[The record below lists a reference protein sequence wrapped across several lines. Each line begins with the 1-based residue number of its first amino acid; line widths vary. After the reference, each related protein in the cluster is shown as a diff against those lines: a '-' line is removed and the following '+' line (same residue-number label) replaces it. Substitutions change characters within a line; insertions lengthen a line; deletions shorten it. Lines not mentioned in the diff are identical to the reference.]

1 MSTYVNLS
9 RATLTSRAH
18 THTHNAPKAA
28 FRFRRVKRKEE
39 IQERNNNGDP
49 KCLLLF
55 GSSSLTEARVS
66 CGELSA
72 IKHLHI
78 HSFMFLSLFYVYA
91 PHANSLSVL
100 PNQQQEIAADTLK
113 ENDLDPEKDEKQ
125 LQELIKVIKD
135 TVNAEKKRIREE
147 KAAWKAKIDGI
158 GAEKKKA
165 LDELKIWKYYPQNEY
180 PDVSGNKVRTSFLFA
195 LRP

>member
-1 MSTYVNLS
+1 ML
-9 RATLTSRAH
+9 
-18 THTHNAPKAA
+18 
-28 FRFRRVKRKEE
+28 
-39 IQERNNNGDP
+39 I
-49 KCLLLF
+49 
-55 GSSSLTEARVS
+55 
-66 CGELSA
+66 
-72 IKHLHI
+72 
-78 HSFMFLSLFYVYA
+78 
-91 PHANSLSVL
+91 PH
-100 PNQQQEIAADTLK
+100 QQQEIAADTLK

-180 PDVSGNKVRTSFLFA
+180 PDVSGNKVRTSFLFG
-195 LRP
+195 LRPSTLGWYDLNFIVSVGGVRQPLLRKGGQGPVRTSNGFVLPPAPGRARARSAPLHLLEKEGETRSECLSP

>member
-1 MSTYVNLS
+1 VL
-9 RATLTSRAH
+9 
-18 THTHNAPKAA
+18 
-28 FRFRRVKRKEE
+28 
-39 IQERNNNGDP
+39 I
-49 KCLLLF
+49 
-55 GSSSLTEARVS
+55 
-66 CGELSA
+66 
-72 IKHLHI
+72 
-78 HSFMFLSLFYVYA
+78 
-91 PHANSLSVL
+91 PH
-100 PNQQQEIAADTLK
+100 QQQEIAADTLK

-147 KAAWKAKIDGI
+147 KAAWKARIDGI

-195 LRP
+195 LRQRSVGVI

>member
-1 MSTYVNLS
+1 
-9 RATLTSRAH
+9 
-18 THTHNAPKAA
+18 
-28 FRFRRVKRKEE
+28 
-39 IQERNNNGDP
+39 
-49 KCLLLF
+49 
-55 GSSSLTEARVS
+55 
-66 CGELSA
+66 
-72 IKHLHI
+72 
-78 HSFMFLSLFYVYA
+78 
-91 PHANSLSVL
+91 
-100 PNQQQEIAADTLK
+100 
-113 ENDLDPEKDEKQ
+113 LDPEKDEKQ

-195 LRP
+195 LRQRSVGVI

>member
-1 MSTYVNLS
+1 ML
-9 RATLTSRAH
+9 
-18 THTHNAPKAA
+18 
-28 FRFRRVKRKEE
+28 
-39 IQERNNNGDP
+39 I
-49 KCLLLF
+49 
-55 GSSSLTEARVS
+55 
-66 CGELSA
+66 
-72 IKHLHI
+72 
-78 HSFMFLSLFYVYA
+78 
-91 PHANSLSVL
+91 PH
-100 PNQQQEIAADTLK
+100 QQQEIAADTLK

-195 LRP
+195 LRLSPLGWWCVQTLNFIVSVGGVRQPLLRKGGQGPVRTSNGFVLSPAPGRARARSAPLHLLEKEGERRSECLSP

>member
-1 MSTYVNLS
+1 MPSSTYIHTAFFMSSLSSTSS
-9 RATLTSRAH
+9 RA
-18 THTHNAPKAA
+18 
-28 FRFRRVKRKEE
+28 
-39 IQERNNNGDP
+39 
-49 KCLLLF
+49 
-55 GSSSLTEARVS
+55 
-66 CGELSA
+66 
-72 IKHLHI
+72 
-78 HSFMFLSLFYVYA
+78 
-91 PHANSLSVL
+91 HANSLSVL

-147 KAAWKAKIDGI
+147 KAAWKARIDGI

-180 PDVSGNKVRTSFLFA
+180 PDVSGNKVRTSIPSFVPLRLVHANANLNFIQLFLCW
-195 LRP
+195 LSP